1 MGTGSQVL
9 VLLSCSVI
17 GCAAQGECSLGSE
30 AKEDPGAVN
39 SLEPGTCQ
47 QSVLLATEWK
57 LCKRRS
63 EQYAHLHGCHTCV
76 LLVYNAFW

>member
-17 GCAAQGECSLGSE
+17 GWAAQGERGLGSE
-30 AKEDPGAVN
+30 AKEDPEAIN

-57 LCKRRS
+57 LHKGRS
-63 EQYAHLHGCHTCV
+63 EQYAHIHGYHTCV
-76 LLVYNAFW
+76 LLVHNAFW